1 MNHSHISSSLCNA
14 LYTHIKYIVDFVS
27 LYHLMM
33 LMFSIDDDED
43 DEGGNKEKK
52 KKYLANL
59 KIFIVY
65 IFYNYT
71 SSHMMTCF

>member
-1 MNHSHISSSLCNA
+1 
-14 LYTHIKYIVDFVS
+14 
-27 LYHLMM
+27 MM